1 MSWNGDTTGSR
12 RYGGRNDAGGNSTD
26 MTTYPHRSQLHGNPP
41 RQPYQ
46 QQLPKSPMLRR
57 RLEPQRPPQQGQQ
70 QQQQQN
76 QQRQQ
81 QQQRSNRS
89 ISSSGEERSH
99 HVEYYDSTLTG
110 TATSTSTRSEDHFLQ
125 HNQHHHLYP
134 TSLLL
139 SPPRGIQPQESDG
152 SSSVSRSHQPQAQH
166 HHSHHARPPQQPPFL
181 TIVLMKID
189 QLLPRYCQH
198 LSDPTHA
205 NATLACTLLDSVM
218 TTTMTSTTDD
228 ATTHNTNINTNNSA
242 HPEATTP
249 IKRWLTLPQRSP
261 LSSAFLTPAIVLEN
275 EWETYASP
283 FLLLAAA
290 EVLYSNHLEHLQ
302 PPSRSTTT
310 TTTTKPPDRKIEDRS
325 EVSKVTSLLELYE
338 RIDQDLR
345 YVQEILCEP
354 FLRSA
359 DPTTTSLSLPQL
371 PSGTIPQPQQ
381 DYHYHHAAV
390 SVSDSIRVLSVI
402 VSIRCQMISFQSLI
416 FAVTRSITNDNI
428 DDSDN
433 DEKTNRPT
441 FFEAAAATTMW
452 LQSVETTMAT
462 LPISQLES
470 PHYNHPAVVS
480 THEDDETK
488 EMTTRSSDANEPCAV
503 LPLLQALRN
512 ELKAWKYCF
521 DTCDSLER
529 CQYVFFIFSF
539 WSFILMEY
547 FYTFNPR
554 KLLSYWEGLSFNT
567 SFRFP
572 PILICVN

>member
-1 MSWNGDTTGSR
+1 
-12 RYGGRNDAGGNSTD
+12 
-26 MTTYPHRSQLHGNPP
+26 
-41 RQPYQ
+41 
-46 QQLPKSPMLRR
+46 
-57 RLEPQRPPQQGQQ
+57 
-70 QQQQQN
+70 
-76 QQRQQ
+76 
-81 QQQRSNRS
+81 
-89 ISSSGEERSH
+89 
-99 HVEYYDSTLTG
+99 
-110 TATSTSTRSEDHFLQ
+110 
-125 HNQHHHLYP
+125 
-134 TSLLL
+134 
-139 SPPRGIQPQESDG
+139 
-152 SSSVSRSHQPQAQH
+152 
-166 HHSHHARPPQQPPFL
+166 
-181 TIVLMKID
+181 MKID

-218 TTTMTSTTDD
+218 TTTMSSTTVD
-228 ATTHNTNINTNNSA
+228 ATTRNTNINTNNSV

-249 IKRWLTLPQRSP
+249 SKRWLTLPQRSP
-261 LSSAFLTPAIVLEN
+261 SSSSSAFLTPAIVLEN

-290 EVLYSNHLEHLQ
+290 EVLYSNRLEHLQ

-310 TTTTKPPDRKIEDRS
+310 TTTTKLPDRKIEDRS

-345 YVQEILCEP
+345 YIQEILCEP
-354 FLRSA
+354 FLRSS
-359 DPTTTSLSLPQL
+359 DPSTTLLSLPQL
-371 PSGTIPQPQQ
+371 PSGTIPQPPPPQQ
-381 DYHYHHAAV
+381 DYQYHQAAV
-390 SVSDSIRVLSVI
+390 SVTDSIRVLSVI

-428 DDSDN
+428 DNGNDDDDDD
-433 DEKTNRPT
+433 DEKTDRPT

-462 LPISQLES
+462 LPILQPES

-480 THEDDETK
+480 TREDDETK
-488 EMTTRSSDANEPCAV
+488 EMTTRSDANEPCAV

-521 DTCDSLER
+521 DTCDALER
-529 CQYVFFIFSF
+529 CQYVFSFSRF
-539 WSFILMEY
+539 GLLFLMEY
-547 FYTFNPR
+547 FSTFNPC

>member
-1 MSWNGDTTGSR
+1 
-12 RYGGRNDAGGNSTD
+12 
-26 MTTYPHRSQLHGNPP
+26 
-41 RQPYQ
+41 
-46 QQLPKSPMLRR
+46 
-57 RLEPQRPPQQGQQ
+57 
-70 QQQQQN
+70 
-76 QQRQQ
+76 
-81 QQQRSNRS
+81 
-89 ISSSGEERSH
+89 
-99 HVEYYDSTLTG
+99 
-110 TATSTSTRSEDHFLQ
+110 
-125 HNQHHHLYP
+125 
-134 TSLLL
+134 
-139 SPPRGIQPQESDG
+139 
-152 SSSVSRSHQPQAQH
+152 
-166 HHSHHARPPQQPPFL
+166 
-181 TIVLMKID
+181 
-189 QLLPRYCQH
+189 
-198 LSDPTHA
+198 
-205 NATLACTLLDSVM
+205 M

-249 IKRWLTLPQRSP
+249 TKRWLTLPQRSP
-261 LSSAFLTPAIVLEN
+261 LSSAFLTPAMVLEN

-416 FAVTRSITNDNI
+416 FAVTRSINTGNDNI

-452 LQSVETTMAT
+452 LQSVETTIAT
-462 LPISQLES
+462 LPMSRPES
-470 PHYNHPAVVS
+470 PHDNHPAVVS

-488 EMTTRSSDANEPCAV
+488 EMKTRSSDANEPCAV

-521 DTCDSLER
+521 DTCDALER

-539 WSFILMEY
+539 WSLFLMEY

-554 KLLSYWEGLSFNT
+554 KLLSYWEGLSFKYIISIPSNPDLRKLT
-567 SFRFP
+567 FCHSKKHS
-572 PILICVN
+572 L